1 LALLALHILGI
12 LILYDVIPEFD
23 LVNHFLF
30 GFLISESVSKG
41 AHSVGLHEVLTKKL
55 HKHEWFR
62 KSVRRVDLLI
72 RFSGFFLIGALLW
85 ESAEFL
91 FGPLIGYPADPFF
104 TLPINMHKVDG
115 AMDVTIGSI
124 GTAWA
129 WHKHKKCARALQ
141 LGQNC
146 VNFPQKK
153 CGIYRKEHACM
164 QKLRASDDRT
174 NRRG

>member
-1 LALLALHILGI
+1 MLKTMGQIWPIVKSIVPDRKLISCWLTLLALHILGI

-41 AHSVGLHEVLTKKL
+41 AHSVGLHKVLTKKL

-62 KSVRRVDLLI
+62 KSVRRVDFLI

-91 FGPLIGYPADPFF
+91 IGPLIGYPADPFF
-104 TLPINMHKVDG
+104 TLPINMHNIDG

-124 GTAWA
+124 GTALA
-129 WHKHKKCARALQ
+129 WHKDKNMRAHK
-141 LGQNC
+141 N
-146 VNFPQKK
+146 
-153 CGIYRKEHACM
+153 
-164 QKLRASDDRT
+164 
-174 NRRG
+174 